1 MKIIGLCGGSGS
13 GKGAVGKIFSENGYF
28 TIDTDKVYRDI
39 TDNTSRCL
47 DALVC
52 EFGGDILNS
61 AGTLNR
67 KALAD
72 IVFSDKVKLRRLNAI
87 THKFVLERVRDII
100 TELPPDKYVGA
111 VVDAPL
117 LYESGFDKECDYV
130 IAVVADMELRVNR
143 IISRDGIE
151 REAAYKRINSQI
163 SDDHIGALADFVIDN
178 NGDLSMLKDKVL
190 EIIKKIN

>member
-13 GKGAVGKIFSENGYF
+13 GKGAVGQIFSENGYF

-39 TDNTSRCL
+39 TDNASPCL

-61 AGTLNR
+61 FGTLNR

-72 IVFSDKVKLRRLNAI
+72 IVFSDKTKLRRLNAI
-87 THKFVLERVRDII
+87 THKFVLRRVRDII
-100 TELPPDKYVGA
+100 ADLPPDKYIGV

-130 IAVVADMELRVNR
+130 VAVIADTEIRINR
-143 IISRDGIE
+143 IVLRDAIE
-151 REAAYKRINSQI
+151 REAAYKRFNSQT
-163 SDDHIGALADFVIDN
+163 SDDHISALADFVIEN
-178 NGDLSMLKDKVL
+178 NGDISALKEKVL
-190 EIIKKIN
+190 KVIKKIN

>member
-13 GKGAVGKIFSENGYF
+13 GKGAVGKIFLENGYF

-39 TDNTSRCL
+39 TDNSSRCL

-61 AGTLNR
+61 YGTLNR
-67 KALAD
+67 KVLAD
-72 IVFSDKVKLRRLNAI
+72 IVFSDKTKLRRLNTI

-100 TELPPDKYVGA
+100 TALPSDKYIGA

-117 LYESGFDKECDYV
+117 LYESGFDKECDFV
-130 IAVVADMELRVNR
+130 IAVVADKELRINR
-143 IISRDGIE
+143 IMIRDGIE
-151 REAAYKRINSQI
+151 REAAYKRINSQT
-163 SDDHIGALADFVIDN
+163 SDDHISALADFTIEN
-178 NGDLSMLKDKVL
+178 NGDISALKDRVL